1 MRMETEI
8 ENIKD
13 DVLMRSKGFK
23 KTKVGWIPEDWRVVT
38 LEKAVTFLDGKR
50 KPIKESDRSKMKG
63 KYPYY
68 GASGIIDYINDYIFD
83 EELILLGEDGAN
95 ILNRSTRLA
104 FKVKGKV
111 WVNNHAHVLK
121 PKTGFDID
129 YLNDYLESIDYIKYN
144 TSIAQPK
151 LNKAVCQ
158 DIPIAVPNYEEQK
171 QIAEILSTWDEAIES
186 SKNLIENLKLR
197 KKGLM
202 QQLLTGKKRLSG
214 FDGEWRKIPIGD
226 IADHYST
233 KNKANDEIVVLS
245 CTKYDGLVPSL
256 EYFGRKVYGDDISKY
271 KMVPKGYFAY
281 ATNHIEE
288 GSIGLQTDL
297 EVGLVSPMY
306 TVFKTK
312 KQIHDAFFFRMLKT
326 EKMIYKYQ
334 SNMSGSIARRGG
346 LRWNDF
352 KTIKVYIPEFEEQ
365 KAINDIFIETDN
377 ELANHKAKL
386 FQLETQKKGLMQ
398 QLLTGQLRVS
408 AAKND

>member
-1 MRMETEI
+1 METEI